1 MSDTRE
7 TLCTIFVVDNFS
19 LICRHSSVS
28 FSVEDNPFGDDEDGE
43 DDHQNP
49 DGDAHDEPH
58 V

>member
-28 FSVEDNPFGDDEDGE
+28 FSVEDNPFGDDED
-43 DDHQNP
+43 DHQDP